1 MPTRKAMPDTDALPI
16 NTVLPELRSALER
29 PGAVVLAA
37 PPGSG
42 KTTLVPLRL
51 LGEPWLTGRI
61 LMLEPRRLAAR
72 AAAARM
78 AELLGEAPGGRVGY
92 RVRFDSR
99 VSAATRIEVV
109 TEGILTRRLQRDPAL
124 EGVSLVI
131 FDEFHERSLQAD
143 LGLAL
148 CWDVAHA
155 LREGLRLLV
164 MSATL
169 DTEAVAGLLKAPVV
183 VGGGR
188 SWPVTAHYRE
198 RPLSAPIAR
207 ATVEAI
213 LGALGRERGDL
224 LASLPGA
231 GEIRQAER
239 LLSQRLGPEVEICPL
254 YGDLGKQQDHAIRPS
269 AHGRRRVVLATA
281 IAETSLTIEGVT
293 TVVDSGWARLPAFDP
308 NSGLTRLQTQRVSR
322 ASAEQR
328 AGRAGRLGPGVCYRL
343 WSAAE
348 HSALPPHTPAE
359 ILGADL
365 APLALELA
373 NWGVGDPAQLAWLDP
388 PPKGAYAQAVE
399 LLRGLDALDR
409 KGRITP
415 AGQRM
420 AGLGLHPRLAH
431 MLGYAAASG
440 QRSLG
445 ADLAALL
452 SERDLL
458 RRRTADLP
466 APVDIEERLHLLRRW
481 RRSPNQIKALEE
493 VDAGACARVE
503 RAARQWKDAIA
514 GEGGGAPPLSVGG
527 LLSLAYPD
535 RIARRRPSGGYR
547 LSGGRGAS
555 LPDTDRLNG
564 EAFLLIAAL
573 DAGRGDVRVFLA
585 APLALD
591 ETR

>member
-1 MPTRKAMPDTDALPI
+1 MP
-16 NTVLPELRSALER
+16 
-29 PGAVVLAA
+29 
-37 PPGSG
+37 
-42 KTTLVPLRL
+42 L
-51 LGEPWLTGRI
+51 LLLDKHWLTGWI

-155 LREGLRLLV
+155 LREDLRLLV

-169 DTEAVAGLLKAPVV
+169 DTEAVAGLLKALVV

-188 SWPVTAHYRE
+188 SWPVTVHYRE

-224 LASLPGA
+224 LAFLPGA
-231 GEIRQAER
+231 GEIRQAQQ
-239 LLSQRLGPEVEICPL
+239 LLSQRLGPEVEICPF
-254 YGDLGKQQDHAIRPS
+254 YGDLGKQQQDHAIRPS
-269 AHGRRRVVLATA
+269 AHGCRRVVLATA

-328 AGRAGRLGPGVCYRL
+328 AGRAGRLGPGVCYRH

-359 ILGADL
+359 ILGADQ

-431 MLGYAAASG
+431 MLGYAAASN
-440 QRSLG
+440 RW
-445 ADLAALL
+445 ALIW
-452 SERDLL
+452 
-458 RRRTADLP
+458 RRCSPSATCCGVGRPTSW
-466 APVDIEERLHLLRRW
+466 RRW
-481 RRSPNQIKALEE
+481 ISKSGCTCCG
-493 VDAGACARVE
+493 AG
-503 RAARQWKDAIA
+503 AARQIRSRPWKRWMPVPAPGWSGRHANVRTRSRARAEARRPCRSVACSALLIPTA
-514 GEGGGAPPLSVGG
+514 SPGGGHRAATVFRAGGAPACPI
-527 LLSLAYPD
+527 
-535 RIARRRPSGGYR
+535 R
-547 LSGGRGAS
+547 
-555 LPDTDRLNG
+555 TDSTGKR
-564 EAFLLIAAL
+564 FC
-573 DAGRGDVRVFLA
+573 
-585 APLALD
+585 
-591 ETR
+591 